1 MKYDPVKHDMKMRE
15 REKDRVRSFKFPPF
29 HHPYKPPRNFLVYLE
44 LHLQNTKSLGTFCFS
59 EMPHVISF
67 FPLVRG
73 SMGKFLKNKNKNSFF
88 FQIPTGYL
96 GIMEFFYKKI
106 ASIFTAKVNQHPQ
119 MGPSPLLVRPHSAD
133 NIKPKKCSIWTL
145 V

>member
-15 REKDRVRSFKFPPF
+15 RERVRSFKFPPF

-67 FPLVRG
+67 SPLVRG
-73 SMGKFLKNKNKNSFF
+73 IMGKFLKNKNKIVSSSR
-88 FQIPTGYL
+88 YLL
-96 GIMEFFYKKI
+96 GIWVSWNFFIKKL
-106 ASIFTAKVNQHPQ
+106 PQ
-119 MGPSPLLVRPHSAD
+119 YLQPR
-133 NIKPKKCSIWTL
+133 
-145 V
+145 